1 MTEVRE
7 AHEDELGAVLKMYE
21 WLFEP
26 PGSRPD
32 AWDEERATEALAEAL
47 RSESSTVL
55 VADHE
60 QRLIGVC
67 TAYLDLYSVRFGPR
81 CWVEDLAV
89 DPGRRSAGVGSAL
102 LEAARSWARERGA
115 THLELDT
122 AEARADAQ
130 RFYEREG
137 ADHRSISYT
146 WPL

>member
-7 AHEDELGAVLKMYE
+7 AREDELRAVLKMYE

-32 AWDEERATEALAEAL
+32 AWDEERATEALSEAL
-47 RSESSTVL
+47 RSDHSTVL

-67 TAYLDLYSVRFGPR
+67 TAYLDLHSVRFGPR

-89 DPGRRSAGVGSAL
+89 DPARRSAGVGSAL
-102 LEAARSWARERGA
+102 LEAARGWARERGA

-122 AEARADAQ
+122 AVARTDAQ